1 MSATCKG
8 YWASCPFPHGAGVR
22 KGNKGKSNETVL
34 TGTVTDM
41 LSMFWKCIWKAEINS
56 FWVFSLR
63 TAPFSDTDPYISILW
78 PCFLSMHYWPRV
90 GHLSQAGTIKY
101 FLLGI
106 CIWEFDTFINLR
118 CPLEPRMSTVL
129 VRWSCV
135 QRNRKRLA
143 EGKKRKKQNYRERQ
157 RWEFTCHQRNSRSSF
172 EEQAVRN
179 LLMVFQHLV
188 QDLKTAWTVP
198 WPCVLRDNPICL

>member
-118 CPLEPRMSTVL
+118 CPLEPRMSTVIWL
-129 VRWSCV
+129 GGHVYRETGKDWL
-135 QRNRKRLA
+135 R
-143 EGKKRKKQNYRERQ
+143 GKKEKAKLQREAEVRIHVSPEKQQ
-157 RWEFTCHQRNSRSSF
+157 IFFWGTSC
-172 EEQAVRN
+172 
-179 LLMVFQHLV
+179 
-188 QDLKTAWTVP
+188 
-198 WPCVLRDNPICL
+198 